1 MTELLAPAGNE
12 SCFLAAIDNGADA
25 VYLGMSDFSARK
37 NAENFNADNIGYYVS
52 YAHLFGV
59 KVYVAVNTLI
69 KNNEFETLY
78 NTVKAAYLAGAD
90 AFIVQDV
97 FLGKKLKNF
106 FPDILLHLSTQAG
119 INNAEGA
126 EFAKTYGFTRVIL
139 ARETGI
145 ADIGKICKVC
155 ETEVFVHGAL
165 CSSFS
170 GHCYMSSF
178 IGGNSGNRGL
188 CKQPCRKEYRLTGKN
203 GGEYPISLADLCLI
217 DELKTLEKA
226 GVSSLKIEGRMRSP
240 EYVAATVAAYRAA
253 LDGKPF
259 SLDDVKATFHRGNF
273 TKGYLRGADGSI
285 LSDLVQSHMGLPIGK
300 ISKAAKGALTVNGY
314 MPEKGDA
321 YKILHGGK
329 EVGNAVCTDG
339 KKIEYRG
346 DAVAGDVLSLT
357 KSESLAAKLLSVH
370 KRKKIKVRAE
380 IVAGEKI
387 ILSACGI
394 RMSSPVSIEEAKTAA
409 TTEEE
414 IRNNLC
420 KTDRYPFEVA
430 CEIVIKGK
438 PFVPKSVMNKLRS
451 NFYEALFSCNVKQLK
466 IKDYI
471 EENKEFYMKPS
482 FGNIVMTDRV
492 NFDFINEDDL
502 IVYSPANDRET
513 NAEEVKAAAGKRKVY
528 LFLPS
533 FCPEEDAEQLKKL
546 STSFDGVYA
555 DGLWALSFAVSS
567 GKPCVA
573 GTGLNVFNDID
584 LEELSSLGIKDV
596 VFSKELSLCEIGDRA
611 ETGYVFTRGN
621 IGLME
626 LIYCPFGKTCSSCK
640 AKNEETLTDKTGHSF
655 TVRRRKVNGKCRFL
669 VENGLPLCSGKIS
682 HNFFDFVGFS
692 ETRERDFYG
701 ESDDAIKEKYSVTK
715 GNLKRGVK

>member
-52 YAHLFGV
+52 YAHTFGV

-69 KNNEFETLY
+69 KNSEFETLY

-97 FLGKKLKNF
+97 FLGKKLKKF
-106 FPDILLHLSTQAG
+106 FPDIVLHLSTQAG

-285 LSDLVQSHMGLPIGK
+285 LSDLVQSHMGLPVGK
-300 ISKAAKGALTVNGY
+300 VTKAAKDTLTVNGY
-314 MPEKGDA
+314 VPEKGDA
-321 YKILHGGK
+321 YKILRAGQ

-339 KKIEYRG
+339 NRIEYRG
-346 DAVAGDVLSLT
+346 DANTGDVLSLT

-370 KRKKIKVRAE
+370 KRKKINVKAE
-380 IVAGEKI
+380 IAAGEKI

-394 RMSSPVSIEEAKTAA
+394 EMSSSVPVEEAKTAA

-414 IRNNLC
+414 IRNNLN
-420 KTDRYPFEVA
+420 KTDRYPFEIA
-430 CEIVIKGK
+430 SEIAIKGN
-438 PFVPKSVMNKLRS
+438 PFVPKSVMNKLRA
-451 NFYEALFSCNVKQLK
+451 NFYETLFSYNVKQFK

-471 EENKEFYMKPS
+471 EEKADCYINPS
-482 FGNIVMTDRV
+482 FGNIIMTDRV
-492 NFDFINEDDL
+492 RFDFINEDDL

-528 LFLPS
+528 LYLPS
-533 FCPEEDAEQLKKL
+533 FCPEEDAERLKKL

-555 DGLWALSFAVSS
+555 DGLWALSFALSS

-573 GTGLNVFNDID
+573 GTGLNAFNDTD
-584 LEELSSLGIKDV
+584 LEELSSLGVKDV
-596 VFSKELSLCEIGDRA
+596 VFSKELSLSEIGDRA
-611 ETGYVFTRGN
+611 EKGYVFTRGN

-669 VENGLPLCSGKIS
+669 VENGLPLCSEKKP

-692 ETRERDFYG
+692 ETRERDFYK
-701 ESDDAIKEKYSVTK
+701 ESEDAIKEKYPVTK

>member
-97 FLGKKLKNF
+97 FLGKKLKKF

-188 CKQPCRKEYRLTGKN
+188 CKQPCRKEYRLTGKQ

-285 LSDLVQSHMGLPIGK
+285 LSDLVQSHMGLPVGK

-357 KSESLAAKLLSVH
+357 KSESLAAKILSVH

-387 ILSACGI
+387 ILSAYGI
-394 RMSSPVSIEEAKTAA
+394 TMSSPVSIEEAKTAA

-420 KTDRYPFEVA
+420 KTDRYPFEIA

-438 PFVPKSVMNKLRS
+438 PFVPKSVMNKLRA

-492 NFDFINEDDL
+492 CFDFINEDDL
-502 IVYSPANDRET
+502 IVYSPANDRDT

-528 LFLPS
+528 LHLPS

-669 VENGLPLCSGKIS
+669 VENGLPLCSCKTT

-692 ETRERDFYG
+692 ETRERDFYKG
-701 ESDDAIKEKYSVTK
+701 SDDAIKENYSVTK

>member
-52 YAHLFGV
+52 YAHTFGV

-69 KNNEFETLY
+69 KNSEFETLY

-97 FLGKKLKNF
+97 FLGKKLKKF
-106 FPDILLHLSTQAG
+106 FPDIVLHLSTQAG

-145 ADIGKICKVC
+145 ADIGKICNVC

-285 LSDLVQSHMGLPIGK
+285 LSDLVQSHMGLPVGK
-300 ISKAAKGALTVNGY
+300 VTKAAKGTLTVNGY
-314 MPEKGDA
+314 VPEKGDA
-321 YKILHGGK
+321 YKILRDGK

-339 KKIEYRG
+339 NRIEYRG
-346 DAVAGDVLSLT
+346 DANTGDVLSLT

-370 KRKKIKVRAE
+370 KRKKINVKAE
-380 IVAGEKI
+380 IAAGEKI
-387 ILSACGI
+387 ILSACGVE
-394 RMSSPVSIEEAKTAA
+394 MSSPVPVEEAKTAA

-414 IRNNLC
+414 IRNNLN
-420 KTDRYPFEVA
+420 KTDRYPFEIA
-430 CEIVIKGK
+430 CEIAIEGN
-438 PFVPKSVMNKLRS
+438 PFVPKSVMNKLRA
-451 NFYEALFSCNVKQLK
+451 NFYETLFSCNVKQFK

-471 EENKEFYMKPS
+471 EENKEYYMKPS

-492 NFDFINEDDL
+492 CFDFINEDDL

-513 NAEEVKAAAGKRKVY
+513 NAEDVKEAAGKRKVY
-528 LFLPS
+528 LYLPS
-533 FCPEEDAEQLKKL
+533 FCPEEDAERLKKL
-546 STSFDGVYA
+546 SALFDGVYA
-555 DGLWALSFAVSS
+555 DGLWALSFALSS

-573 GTGLNVFNDID
+573 GTGLNVFNDTD
-584 LEELSSLGIKDV
+584 LEELSSLGVKDV
-596 VFSKELSLCEIGDRA
+596 VFSKELSLSEIGDRA
-611 ETGYVFTRGN
+611 EKGYVFTRGN

-669 VENGLPLCSGKIS
+669 VENGLPLCSEKKT

-692 ETRERDFYG
+692 ETRERDFYK
-701 ESDDAIKEKYSVTK
+701 ESEDAIKEKYPVTK

>member
-97 FLGKKLKNF
+97 FLGKKLKKF

-188 CKQPCRKEYRLTGKN
+188 CKQPCRKEYRLTGKK

-285 LSDLVQSHMGLPIGK
+285 LSDLVQSHMGLPVGK
-300 ISKAAKGALTVNGY
+300 ISKAAKGTLTVNGY
-314 MPEKGDA
+314 VPENGDA
-321 YKILHGGK
+321 YKILRGGK

-370 KRKKIKVRAE
+370 KRKKIKVKAE

-387 ILSACGI
+387 VLSACGI
-394 RMSSPVSIEEAKTAA
+394 SVSSPAPVEEAKTAA

-420 KTDRYPFEVA
+420 KTDRYPFEIA
-430 CEIVIKGK
+430 CEIVIKGN
-438 PFVPKSVMNKLRS
+438 PFVPKSVMNKLRA
-451 NFYEALFSCNVKQLK
+451 NFYETLFSCNVKQIK
-466 IKDYI
+466 TKDYI
-471 EENKEFYMKPS
+471 EENKECYMKPS

-546 STSFDGVYA
+546 SLSFDGVYA
-555 DGLWALSFAVSS
+555 DGLWALSFALSS

-573 GTGLNVFNDID
+573 GTGLNVFNDTD

-669 VENGLPLCSGKIS
+669 VENGLPLCSCKTT
-682 HNFFDFVGFS
+682 HNFFDFIGFS
-692 ETRERDFYG
+692 ETRECDFYKKN
-701 ESDDAIKEKYSVTK
+701 EDAIKEKYSVTK

>member
-1 MTELLAPAGNE
+1 
-12 SCFLAAIDNGADA
+12 
-25 VYLGMSDFSARK
+25 
-37 NAENFNADNIGYYVS
+37 
-52 YAHLFGV
+52 
-59 KVYVAVNTLI
+59 
-69 KNNEFETLY
+69 
-78 NTVKAAYLAGAD
+78 
-90 AFIVQDV
+90 
-97 FLGKKLKNF
+97 
-106 FPDILLHLSTQAG
+106 
-119 INNAEGA
+119 
-126 EFAKTYGFTRVIL
+126 
-139 ARETGI
+139 
-145 ADIGKICKVC
+145 
-155 ETEVFVHGAL
+155 
-165 CSSFS
+165 
-170 GHCYMSSF
+170 
-178 IGGNSGNRGL
+178 
-188 CKQPCRKEYRLTGKN
+188 
-203 GGEYPISLADLCLI
+203 
-217 DELKTLEKA
+217 
-226 GVSSLKIEGRMRSP
+226 MRSP

-285 LSDLVQSHMGLPIGK
+285 LSDLVQSHMGLPVGK
-300 ISKAAKGALTVNGY
+300 ISKAVKGALTVNGY

-329 EVGNAVCTDG
+329 EVGNAVCSDG

-346 DAVAGDVLSLT
+346 DANAGDVLSLT

-380 IVAGEKI
+380 IVAGEKN

-394 RMSSPVSIEEAKTAA
+394 TMSSPVSIEEAKTAA

-420 KTDRYPFEVA
+420 KTDRYPFEIA
-430 CEIVIKGK
+430 CEIVIKGN

-502 IVYSPANDRET
+502 IVYSPANDRDT

-528 LFLPS
+528 LYLPS

-669 VENGLPLCSGKIS
+669 VENGLPLCSCKTT

-692 ETRERDFYG
+692 ETRERDFYKG
-701 ESDDAIKEKYSVTK
+701 SDDAIKENYSVTK

>member
-52 YAHLFGV
+52 YAHTFGV

-69 KNNEFETLY
+69 KNSEFETLY

-97 FLGKKLKNF
+97 FLGKKLKKF

-188 CKQPCRKEYRLTGKN
+188 CKQPCRKEYRLTGKK

-240 EYVAATVAAYRAA
+240 EYVAATVSAYRAA

-273 TKGYLRGADGSI
+273 TKGYLRGADGTI
-285 LSDLVQSHMGLPIGK
+285 LSDLVQSHMGLPVGK
-300 ISKAAKGALTVNGY
+300 ISKAAKGTLTVNGY
-314 MPEKGDA
+314 VPENGDA

-346 DAVAGDVLSLT
+346 DAFAGDVLSLT

-370 KRKKIKVRAE
+370 KRKKINVKAE

-387 ILSACGI
+387 VLSACGI

-420 KTDRYPFEVA
+420 KTDRYPFEIA
-430 CEIVIKGK
+430 CEIVIKGN
-438 PFVPKSVMNKLRS
+438 PFVPKSVMNKLRA
-451 NFYEALFSCNVKQLK
+451 NFYETLFSCNVKQFK
-466 IKDYI
+466 IKDHI
-471 EENKEFYMKPS
+471 EENKEYYMKPS

-528 LFLPS
+528 LYLPS

-546 STSFDGVYA
+546 SLSFDGVYA

-573 GTGLNVFNDID
+573 GTGLNIFNDTD

-669 VENGLPLCSGKIS
+669 VENGLPLCSGKTA
-682 HNFFDFVGFS
+682 HNFIDFVGFS
-692 ETRERDFYG
+692 ETRERDFYKKN
-701 ESDDAIKEKYSVTK
+701 EDAIKEEYSVTK